1 MTSLLVGHTQ
11 SVKIKGCPSC
21 VKSNFRKTNSIEK
34 RWNIHSSG
42 SHKISSSHISDI
54 KSRRVIP
61 DVEAFRNGRNGI
73 WKDTVKSRKPRSLA
87 SSLILTLS
95 LTSLAAFAHAATL
108 SSIRT
113 DTRRLINETNTV
125 NTHCSET
132 ELNSWVNMWQ
142 SDIGIF
148 LGLPKKSS
156 RTATT
161 VNIATYTLPSDF
173 SYALELFYD
182 QTLSGGEIKLEETD
196 QSELELLYSREWRQ
210 DASTDPFHYY
220 FPGVET
226 STTEVIAIHPPPNA
240 ANAGSNKMRLF
251 YVAIAPTLSDDVD
264 QPTIPDA
271 YHNSAQ
277 YFVSAI
283 CFFKMGEIAA
293 YDRMTLAYREMRQ
306 VYKDQI
312 ENRKIKAK
320 ERVR

>member
-11 SVKIKGCPSC
+11 SVKIKGCPPC
-21 VKSNFRKTNSIEK
+21 VKSNFHKTNSIEK

-42 SHKISSSHISDI
+42 SHKISSSHVADI
-54 KSRRVIP
+54 RSRRVIP
-61 DVEAFRNGRNGI
+61 DAEAFRNGRNGI
-73 WKDTVKSRKPRSLA
+73 WIDTIKSRKPRSLA
-87 SSLILTLS
+87 RSLILVLS
-95 LTSLAAFAHAATL
+95 LTTLAAFARAATL

-113 DTRRLINETNTV
+113 DTRRLINETNTA

-132 ELNSWVNMWQ
+132 ELNSWINMWQ
-142 SDIGIF
+142 ADIGIF

-156 RTATT
+156 RITTT

-173 SYALELFYD
+173 SYALEVFYD
-182 QTLSGGEIKLEETD
+182 QSLSGGEIKLEGTD
-196 QSELELLYSREWRQ
+196 QSELEILYSREWRQ
-210 DASTDPFHYY
+210 DASSDPFHYY

-226 STTEVIAIHPPPNA
+226 STVEVIAVHPPPNA
-240 ANAGSNKMRLF
+240 ANAGSNRIRLF
-251 YVAIAPTLSDDVD
+251 YVAMAPTLSDDTD

-277 YFVSAI
+277 YFTSAL
-283 CFFKMGEIAA
+283 CFLKMGEIAS
-293 YDRMTLAYREMRQ
+293 YDRTVLAYREMRQ
-306 VYKDQI
+306 IYKDQI